1 MELIRMDYESWI
13 QGYFTG
19 VSLHHHLRIP
29 QLSPSVVASMSVTG
43 IAADFDWF
51 ADLSGVETLTMLTA
65 EYTGDV
71 TAAYSYN
78 GTRYTQAIPMAE
90 LLNVNPETLFRG
102 CNPDAPR
109 LWFRFHLTDE
119 AADLT
124 TFTLWGVFT
133 RDIPWRGDGN
143 AV

>member
-1 MELIRMDYESWI
+1 MDGESWL

-19 VSLHHHLRIP
+19 ISLHCRLRVP
-29 QLSPSVVASMSVTG
+29 YPRPSVIASMSVTG

-51 ADLSGVETLTMLTA
+51 ADLSGVDTLTLLTA

-71 TAAYSYN
+71 SAAYSRD
-78 GTRYTQAIPMAE
+78 GRTYTAPVALSE
-90 LLNVNPETLFRG
+90 LLAVNPAAAFRG
-102 CNPDAPR
+102 DTR
-109 LWFRFHLTDE
+109 LWFRFHLADD

-124 TFTLWGVFT
+124 EFTLWGVFAS
-133 RDIPWRGDGN
+133 GGAEH

>member
-1 MELIRMDYESWI
+1 MDGESWL

-19 VSLHHHLRIP
+19 ISLHCRLRVP
-29 QLSPSVVASMSVTG
+29 YTRPSVIASMSVTG

-51 ADLSGVETLTMLTA
+51 ADLSGVDTLTFMTA

-71 TAAYSYN
+71 TAAYSRD
-78 GTRYTQAIPMAE
+78 GKRYTSPVALSE
-90 LLNVNPETLFRG
+90 LLAVNPATLFRG
-102 CNPDAPR
+102 DTR
-109 LWFRFHLTDE
+109 LWFRFHLADD

-124 TFTLWGVFT
+124 SFTLWGVFVA
-133 RDIPWRGDGN
+133 GGVGN